1 MSEGLKMIGKYSFNP
16 EDLLGQGSFGKVFR
30 GKNTENNK
38 SVAIKMIDKKIIMKD
53 EYLHQGL
60 L

>member
-1 MSEGLKMIGKYSFNP
+1 MSESLKMIGKYSFNP

-53 EYLHQGL
+53 EYLH
-60 L
+60 